1 MAIKDRKQYDVSD
14 DKECVNKH
22 FSATYLMISLAVNH
36 FEQGIEILEQYGL
49 TEHEIKRSLKTIEY
63 QFDRLDKEYRKLIT
77 DKGGKVFVQDYED
90 LLKRFDKILGFDDNK
105 K

>member
-1 MAIKDRKQYDVSD
+1 MAIKDRKQFDGSED
-14 DKECVNKH
+14 SQSVNKH

-63 QFDRLDKEYRKLIT
+63 QFDKLDKEYRKLVT
-77 DKGGKVFVQDYED
+77 GNGSKTFVEDYED
-90 LLKRFDKILGFDDNK
+90 LLKRFDKILGFDDNEK
-105 K
+105 